1 MVAWIPWAFVTLGV
15 QGSQQCYR
23 CRRYVSI
30 RILFYPLAAEA
41 QRTSLAGPSPLL
53 HPSGLQRATLTEMFL
68 SWSAAG
74 AEIGGERQKLRPQ
87 PPECDSAV
95 VPCLHGCLAFL
106 KRHSPLWI
114 FSLPPPLA
122 ISPQSATVHPE
133 IALQCPCSNSQRPH
147 DSVDLHPCPGYIGL
161 WH

>member
-1 MVAWIPWAFVTLGV
+1 MKTRCEGGAAAWIAWTPTAPGV

-74 AEIGGERQKLRPQ
+74 AEIGGERQQLRPQ

-95 VPCLHGCLAFL
+95 VPCLQVCT
-106 KRHSPLWI
+106 
-114 FSLPPPLA
+114 SLLQRYS
-122 ISPQSATVHPE
+122 SPQISSFPSPWGYFPE
-133 IALQCPCSNSQRPH
+133 VNSSPRHYAFWQNNIL
-147 DSVDLHPCPGYIGL
+147 VQGT
-161 WH
+161 